1 MARRPAAEPSIRL
14 LTIFMLTSSCGKVPA
29 PPGANTQRF
38 WSPDPLKTAQ
48 SFRVFGHTRVTRGT
62 KANHLTGRSGPQSP
76 QELCMR
82 CSVKKNSLLAHAS
95 VYAYGV
101 SSAQQPLRAN
111 GYEDC
116 SRLLI

>member
-82 CSVKKNSLLAHAS
+82 LLINENSLFDQLS
-95 VYAYGV
+95 VCAYGV
-101 SSAQQPLRAN
+101 SSQVQAKRSH
-111 GYEDC
+111 ED
-116 SRLLI
+116 